1 MTEEQKKLYQY
12 LYSIA
17 ENEVYKDCLRKQKKS
32 CIEKQKDSDFM
43 EYSLVEVHLKRISER
58 NNDRTVPI
66 DIQTL
71 EEFNLKTGSNVE
83 KATILYGA
91 YSDALT
97 RVYHANA
104 LTIGATIYFNS
115 KAYRP
120 ETEEG
125 LKTLAHELTH
135 VQQNKQDILEGQKT
149 TKELEKE
156 AEQVEKII
164 EYNPERYREI
174 NFEGKKYKLTE
185 RKYRELMDEIR
196 KRVEYQLEYNT
207 MGLSDADYLK
217 VLIQYQEMEK
227 RRELIWQK

>member
-1 MTEEQKKLYQY
+1 MLKSKDNLSDLLKKVCTFLDG
-12 LYSIA
+12 LNKA
-17 ENEVYKDCLRKQKKS
+17 
-32 CIEKQKDSDFM
+32 IEINNS
-43 EYSLVEVHLKRISER
+43 ETGLTKRIKFLQHRSASVRNSSE
-58 NNDRTVPI
+58 NNRVIPLDAITKSEFELERDTELGNTKIIYGHGSDEMLRSNGLVAFALANKI
-66 DIQTL
+66 YIQTH
-71 EEFNLKTGSNVE
+71 KY
-83 KATILYGA
+83 K
-91 YSDALT
+91 
-97 RVYHANA
+97 
-104 LTIGATIYFNS
+104 
-115 KAYRP
+115 P

-125 LKTLAHELTH
+125 RALLAHELTH
-135 VQQNKQDILEGQKT
+135 VQQYSEKRINNQTSKE
-149 TKELEKE
+149 ELEKE

-217 VLIQYQEMEK
+217 VLIQYQEMKK

>member
-1 MTEEQKKLYQY
+1 MLFRNKWDKMKVQKNVVIIFMLFFTGNNIFSEKITDYVNKKDVQNVNKIFIYREEKRQKK
-12 LYSIA
+12 
-17 ENEVYKDCLRKQKKS
+17 E
-32 CIEKQKDSDFM
+32 
-43 EYSLVEVHLKRISER
+43 
-58 NNDRTVPI
+58 
-66 DIQTL
+66 
-71 EEFNLKTGSNVE
+71 
-83 KATILYGA
+83 
-91 YSDALT
+91 
-97 RVYHANA
+97 
-104 LTIGATIYFNS
+104 
-115 KAYRP
+115 
-120 ETEEG
+120 
-125 LKTLAHELTH
+125 
-135 VQQNKQDILEGQKT
+135 
-149 TKELEKE
+149 ELEKE